1 MEIILYQIDAFAS
14 KLFEGNPA
22 AVCPLDEWLPDEIM
36 QSIATENNLS
46 ETAFYIPKDS
56 GFHIRW
62 FTPASEV
69 DLCGHA
75 TLATA
80 YVLFN
85 ILCYEKDKIEFD
97 SKSWILT
104 VVKDNGWLVMD
115 FPAQPPVPCDIPEEI
130 VKAFTATPI
139 ECLRSED
146 LIVVFESESDVE
158 SANPDFELLKKLDL
172 RGVAITAKSTR
183 YDFVAR
189 FFAPKY
195 GIPEDPVT
203 GSAYTQLA
211 PYWESK
217 IGSKLFSVK
226 QVSSRGG
233 ELTCAIVD
241 DRVLISGKAIKYL
254 EGKIKIET

>member
-1 MEIILYQIDAFAS
+1 MEISLYQIDAFAS

-36 QSIATENNLS
+36 QSIALENNLS
-46 ETAFYIPKDS
+46 ETAFFVPK
-56 GFHIRW
+56 GNGYHIRW

-75 TLATA
+75 TLASA

-85 ILCYEKDKIEFD
+85 ILGYKKDRIEFD
-97 SKSWILT
+97 SKSGIL
-104 VVKDNGWLVMD
+104 VVTKDNEQTVMD
-115 FPAQPPVPCDIPEEI
+115 FPAQPPVLCDIPREI
-130 VKAFTATPI
+130 VGAFDVAPI
-139 ECLRSED
+139 ECLKSED
-146 LIVVFESESDVE
+146 YIVVFKHEIDIE
-158 SANPDFELLKKLDL
+158 SANPDFGQLIKLDL
-172 RGVAITAKSTR
+172 RGVIITAESTS
-183 YDFVAR
+183 YDFIAR

-203 GSAYTQLA
+203 GSAYTQLT
-211 PYWESK
+211 PYWASK
-217 IGSKLFSVK
+217 IGSKRFRVK

-233 ELTCAIVD
+233 ELTCEMVD

-254 EGKIKIET
+254 EGKINIEI